1 MVRKRI
7 LLMALLALIAGTG
20 LAVASGA
27 VDSSQ
32 CEPVDKTE
40 NVSRERLQNRTNAS
54 DYEDSRSNV
63 SEDDG
68 FVLTG
73 RKLAELAIDEIL
85 EAEPCGNETAPN
97 GSTSPTTPTG
107 NTTATPTGTAAST
120 DSDA

>member
-1 MVRKRI
+1 MVRKRT
-7 LLMALLALIAGTG
+7 LVMALLAVLAGTG
-20 LAVASGA
+20 IAVASGA

-40 NVSRERLQNRTNAS
+40 NVTKERLQNRTNAS
-54 DYEDSRSNV
+54 DYEESRNNV

-85 EAEPCGNETAPN
+85 EEEPCGNETAPN
-97 GSTSPTTPTG
+97 GSTTPTSPTG
-107 NTTATPTGTAAST
+107 NVTATPTE
-120 DSDA
+120 SDA